1 MDKELEEYQFDK
13 VKDINITHEM
23 KNSFLEYAMSVIV
36 SRALPDVRDGL
47 KPVHRRIIYAMN
59 NLNLHADKQYRK
71 SATVVGEVLGKYHP
85 HGDSSVYDAMVRM
98 AQDFSYRYPLVKGQ
112 GNFGSID
119 GDEAAAMRYT
129 EAKMSKVAMTMV
141 DNLDEDTVAF
151 EDNYDGREKEPSV
164 LPSRIPNLL
173 ANGATG
179 IAVGMATNIPPHNL
193 GELIDGTIALIDNPE
208 ITIPEL
214 NEQYIMG
221 PDFPTGALILGK
233 SGIRKAFETGRGS
246 VMQRAKVDINQS
258 KTGKKSIIVKEIPYQ
273 VNKANLV
280 EKIAELVRDKKIEG
294 ITALRD
300 ESSRVGIRIV
310 IEVRKDANAE
320 VLLNQ
325 LYKLTPLQ
333 TSFGVNSLALVDGQP
348 KLLNLKQ
355 MLQHYL
361 EHQIEV
367 IERRTRF
374 RLEKA
379 QARAHILEGLQ
390 IALDNIDEIVKIIK
404 ESKVEA
410 EANETLRER
419 FGLSEIQAKAILD
432 MRMARLTGL
441 AREKLETELNDLHE
455 NIKFL
460 TDILENHSRVL
471 EIIKEEL
478 LEMKAKHADE
488 RRSEIVQGSF
498 DLEDEDLIPVEKVM
512 ITLTSNGYIK
522 RLPENTYKIQNRGG
536 KGVKGITTNEGDD
549 VNEIISMS
557 THDYLLAFSNKG
569 KVYRI
574 KGYQVPEY
582 SRTAKG
588 LPVVN
593 LLPIEDDEI
602 VLSLVC
608 VDTFD
613 KDEYM
618 FFTTKNGIVKR
629 VHLSEFDSIRQNGK
643 IAISLKEDDEL
654 AAVKLTDGSCEIYI
668 ASSNGKLV
676 RFDETDIRIMGRTA
690 SGVRGISLEKGAKV
704 VGVATSLEGSN
715 LLVISEKG
723 YGKLSAVDVYRKSKR
738 GAKGVKTINITDKN
752 GALMC
757 MKAVNGDEDAIIA
770 TSSGIIIRLTLDQ
783 VNVVGRNSIGV
794 RLIKVEDDHVVST
807 VSITAKNETQTDFND
822 ESDSNTK
829 IN

>member
-1 MDKELEEYQFDK
+1 MDKELEEYQYDK

-59 NLNLHADKQYRK
+59 DLNLHADKQYRK

-141 DNLDEDTVAF
+141 DNLDENTVDF

-193 GELIDGTIALIDNPE
+193 GELIEGTIALIDNPE

-300 ESSRVGIRIV
+300 ESSRAGIRIV

-348 KLLNLKQ
+348 KLLNLKE

-379 QARAHILEGLQ
+379 QARAHILEGLK
-390 IALDNIDEIVKIIK
+390 IALDNIDEIVKIIR
-404 ESKVEA
+404 ESKIES

-441 AREKLETELNDLHE
+441 AREKLEAELSDLHE
-455 NIKFL
+455 NIKYL

-478 LEMKAKHADE
+478 LEMKTKHADE

-593 LLPIEDDEI
+593 LLPIEDDEV

-643 IAISLKEDDEL
+643 IAISLKDDDEL
-654 AAVKLTDGSCEIYI
+654 AAVKLTDGKSEIYI

-676 RFDETDIRIMGRTA
+676 RFDESDIRIMGRTA

-723 YGKLSAVDVYRKSKR
+723 YGKLSTVDVYRKSKR

-794 RLIKVEDDHVVST
+794 RLIKVEDNHVVST
-807 VSITAKNETQTDFND
+807 VSITEKDDNEVDFNV
-822 ESDSNTK
+822 ETNSNEK
-829 IN
+829 

>member
-1 MDKELEEYQFDK
+1 MDKELEEYQYDK

-59 NLNLHADKQYRK
+59 DLNLHADKQYRK

-98 AQDFSYRYPLVKGQ
+98 AQDFSFRYPLVKGQ

-141 DNLDEDTVAF
+141 DNLDENTVDF

-214 NEQYIMG
+214 HEQYIMG

-300 ESSRVGIRIV
+300 ESSRAGIRIV

-355 MLQHYL
+355 MLQYYL

-379 QARAHILEGLQ
+379 QARAHILEGLK

-404 ESKVEA
+404 ESKIEA

-441 AREKLETELNDLHE
+441 AREKLEAELTDLHE
-455 NIKFL
+455 NIKYL

-593 LLPIEDDEI
+593 LLPIEDDEV

-629 VHLSEFDSIRQNGK
+629 VHLSEFESIRQNGK
-643 IAISLKEDDEL
+643 IAISLKDDDEL
-654 AAVKLTDGSCEIYI
+654 AAVKLTDGSSEIYI

-676 RFDETDIRIMGRTA
+676 RFDESDIRIMGRTA
-690 SGVRGISLEKGAKV
+690 SGVRGISLEKDAKV
-704 VGVATSLEGSN
+704 VGVATSLEGNN

-723 YGKLSAVDVYRKSKR
+723 YGKLSTVDVYRKSKR

-794 RLIKVEDDHVVST
+794 RLIKVEDNHVVST
-807 VSITAKNETQTDFND
+807 VSITEKNENEVDFNV
-822 ESDSNTK
+822 ETDSNVK
-829 IN
+829 